1 MSDLKERLRTMA
13 DMINLCEKISWG
25 MDSAIMHEAAV
36 RIEEL
41 EAELATARNDALEEA
56 ADVCWEYNCSWKDSA
71 WHCRQAI
78 RALKC
83 IK

>member
-25 MDSAIMHEAAV
+25 MDSAIMHEAAA
-36 RIEEL
+36 RIEGL
-41 EAELATARNDALEEA
+41 EAQLAKARNDALEEA
-56 ADVCWEYNCSWKDSA
+56 ADVCGKDNGPWKASA

-78 RALKC
+78 RALKST
-83 IK
+83 K